1 MTSRNF
7 RQPLHRI
14 TVSLPESVVASLDN
28 AARQLNG
35 SRSAV
40 IRQAIESYL
49 EDCDD
54 LTVAMERLHDPA
66 DPVLDWN
73 RTRRGLLDSV

>member
-28 AARQLNG
+28 AARQLNR

-49 EDCDD
+49 EEIDD
-54 LTVAMERLHDPA
+54 RIVAEQRTRNRA
-66 DPVLDWN
+66 DPVLDWD
-73 RTRRGLLDSV
+73 RVKRGLSVSG

>member
-1 MTSRNF
+1 MTSRKF

-28 AARQLNG
+28 AARQLNR

-40 IRQAIESYL
+40 IRQAIEYHL

-54 LTVAMERLHDPA
+54 LTVAMERLRDPA
-66 DPVLDWN
+66 DPVLDWDQ
-73 RTRRGLLDSV
+73 TRQCLLDPV

>member
-1 MTSRNF
+1 MTSRNS

-14 TVSLPESVVASLDN
+14 TVSLPESVIASLDN
-28 AARQLNG
+28 AARQLNR

-40 IRQAIESYL
+40 IRQVIEYHF
-49 EDCDD
+49 EDSDY

-66 DPVLDWN
+66 DPVLDWDQ
-73 RTRRGLLDSV
+73 TRRGLLDPV

>member
-1 MTSRNF
+1 MTSRNS
-7 RQPLHRI
+7 RQPVHRI
-14 TVSLPESVVASLDN
+14 TVGLPESVVASLDN
-28 AARQLNG
+28 AARELNR

-40 IRQAIESYL
+40 IREAIESYL

-66 DPVLDWN
+66 DPVLDWDQ
-73 RTRRGLLDSV
+73 TRRRLLDPG